1 MAAVDTLGREIPGQI
16 VTLSHRRKGRDALGL
31 ADGVAVHA
39 VGGHRGRAV
48 AKVCDLD
55 EAVAVQEHVAG
66 LDVAVD
72 GVLLL
77 VQVPQATQHL
87 RGDALQRRLRQL
99 LSGQGAAV
107 DD

>member
-1 MAAVDTLGREIPGQI
+1 M
-16 VTLSHRRKGRDALGL
+16 

-77 VQVPQATQHL
+77 VEIPARVYCITKVANAGCSKRTARAPEQFKVLQYYRAT
-87 RGDALQRRLRQL
+87 RGKATYHRPFSICFAML
-99 LSGQGAAV
+99 
-107 DD
+107 